1 MALYNV
7 LITKSAS
14 KELEAIPEKDRRRII
29 ERIRGLSSEPR
40 PFGVEKLSGDDKY
53 RIRQGN
59 FRILYEILDRD
70 LVVTVIRI
78 TEAIHVY
85 LGRPETLP
93 RSGSLRDLAP
103 EPYPDGNERL
113 SSEIDTIVYS
123 R

>member
-7 LITKSAS
+7 LITKSAA
-14 KELEAIPEKDRRRII
+14 KELEAIPAKDRRRII

-40 PFGVEKLSGDDKY
+40 PFRVEKLSGDDKY

-78 TEAIHVY
+78 
-85 LGRPETLP
+85 GDR
-93 RSGSLRDLAP
+93 RDG
-103 EPYPDGNERL
+103 YR
-113 SSEIDTIVYS
+113 

>member
-14 KELEAIPEKDRRRII
+14 KELEAVPEKDRRRII
-29 ERIRGLSSEPR
+29 GRIRGLSSEPR
-40 PFGVEKLSGDDKY
+40 PVGVEKLSGDDKY

-78 TEAIHVY
+78 GDRRDVY
-85 LGRPETLP
+85 R
-93 RSGSLRDLAP
+93 R
-103 EPYPDGNERL
+103 
-113 SSEIDTIVYS
+113 
-123 R
+123 

>member
-7 LITKSAS
+7 LITKSAA

-29 ERIRGLSSEPR
+29 ERIRGLSGEPR

-78 TEAIHVY
+78 GDRRDVY
-85 LGRPETLP
+85 R
-93 RSGSLRDLAP
+93 R
-103 EPYPDGNERL
+103 
-113 SSEIDTIVYS
+113 
-123 R
+123 